1 MVTIKRERMRN
12 LNRSLRGWD
21 ASQSCHVCRAAGLG
35 GNSGSAGFCHGAT
48 MPDAEDGA
56 AGAHPAGC
64 GGGAMS
70 AGPSICCGPGC
81 CWAALAGLLLAGLLL
96 AGLVLAV
103 WAWPC
108 TSPSPSPSSAEGFQG
123 TTPACIMPH
132 NKQPGAKA

>member
-1 MVTIKRERMRN
+1 MSAGLPDLVETRVPPASAMVQPCLMLRMVLLAPILLVVGAVPCPPAHPSAAGR
-12 LNRSLRGWD
+12 
-21 ASQSCHVCRAAGLG
+21 AAAGLL
-35 GNSGSAGFCHGAT
+35 
-48 MPDAEDGA
+48 
-56 AGAHPAGC
+56 
-64 GGGAMS
+64 
-70 AGPSICCGPGC
+70 
-81 CWAALAGLLLAGLLL
+81 LAGLLLAGLLL